1 MNNIYRHAL
10 YFAPVLGA
18 LFIMHFVF
26 GTSSNMLML
35 ILVVLLKII
44 IPIVAVY
51 FAIDCRR
58 RVNDD
63 LFTYWLAFRYFLL
76 MFVGASLICSVFI
89 FIYVQWINTD
99 FLINLK
105 EISSQLMERL
115 TQTLSSSVISESEME
130 QIIDTAY
137 TPKMFTA
144 SSFLSNLIIGFIITI
159 IGSFIVRNKKQDSN
173 DR

>member
-18 LFIMHFVF
+18 LFIMHFAL
-26 GTSSNMLML
+26 GTSSNLLML
-35 ILVVLLKII
+35 ILVLLIKII
-44 IPIVAVY
+44 VPIVAVY
-51 FAIDCRR
+51 LAIDCRR

-63 LFTYWLAFRYFLL
+63 LFTYWQAFRYFIL
-76 MFVGASLICSVFI
+76 MFVGASLICSVFV

-99 FLINLK
+99 YLIYIK

-115 TQTLSSSVISESEME
+115 TQSMSSSVISESEME
-130 QIIDTAY
+130 QIIDMAY

-144 SSFLSNLIIGFIITI
+144 SSFLSNLIIGFTISIIS
-159 IGSFIVRNKKQDSN
+159 SFIVRNKKHDSN